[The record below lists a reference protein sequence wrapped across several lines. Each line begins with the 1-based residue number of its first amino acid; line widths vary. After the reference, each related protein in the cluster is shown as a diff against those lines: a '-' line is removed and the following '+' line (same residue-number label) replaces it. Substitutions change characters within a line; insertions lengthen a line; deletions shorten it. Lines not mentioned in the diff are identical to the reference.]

1 MSPNVVYT
9 TPSPLHKGPGSR
21 CCIACRPLDLLYHS
35 QSACC
40 RNYVYTKIYSE
51 GELQFTGPI
60 GDEAKEAADGDN
72 SEQAAIV
79 NNSEKVEPVS
89 AKQPQ
94 QQAEPV
100 DLMSRNSPLA
110 TPPPPP
116 TESTSVEEES
126 MQSGAEEKGEEVEEG
141 REEGGG
147 GGYSDGTSYGSTLGE
162 SYLEESRK
170 EAAAVLEKPHH
181 PNLMEKESYSG
192 YREEM
197 GGGKDSYQGGGG
209 GGGSKESYHHGVSS
223 YMGVPNSYMG
233 GAGSR
238 MDGGERERCNTGERD
253 ADHIVMSGECEIGDY
268 PGPGYQEVQPR
279 PVYQEPPRAH
289 PGYQNPGYPPG
300 YQAYLP
306 HNVASL
312 SQQHA
317 AWHLGTR

>member
-1 MSPNVVYT
+1 M
-9 TPSPLHKGPGSR
+9 
-21 CCIACRPLDLLYHS
+21 
-35 QSACC
+35 
-40 RNYVYTKIYSE
+40 
-51 GELQFTGPI
+51 
-60 GDEAKEAADGDN
+60 GDEAKEADDD

-79 NNSEKVEPVS
+79 NNSEKVEP
-89 AKQPQ
+89 AMQQQ

-116 TESTSVEEES
+116 AESSSVEEES
-126 MQSGAEEKGEEVEEG
+126 MQSGAEEKGDEVEEG
-141 REEGGG
+141 REEVGGGGGGG
-147 GGYSDGTSYGSTLGE
+147 GGYSGDDGTSYGSTLGE
-162 SYLEESRK
+162 SYLEETRK
-170 EAAAVLEKPHH
+170 EAAVL
-181 PNLMEKESYSG
+181 EKESYSG
-192 YREEM
+192 YSNSVSREE
-197 GGGKDSYQGGGG
+197 GGKDSYQGGGV
-209 GGGSKESYHHGVSS
+209 GSKEGYHHGVGS

-233 GAGSR
+233 AGAGSR
-238 MDGGERERCNTGERD
+238 MAGGERERCNTGERE
-253 ADHIVMSGECEIGDY
+253 ADHIVMSGECEVGDY

-279 PVYQEPPRAH
+279 PVVQYQEPPRAH

>member
-1 MSPNVVYT
+1 M
-9 TPSPLHKGPGSR
+9 
-21 CCIACRPLDLLYHS
+21 
-35 QSACC
+35 
-40 RNYVYTKIYSE
+40 
-51 GELQFTGPI
+51 
-60 GDEAKEAADGDN
+60 GDEAKEADDD

-79 NNSEKVEPVS
+79 NNSEKVEP
-89 AKQPQ
+89 AMQQQ

-116 TESTSVEEES
+116 AESSSVEEES
-126 MQSGAEEKGEEVEEG
+126 MQSGAEEKGDEVEEG

-147 GGYSDGTSYGSTLGE
+147 GGGGYSGDDGTSYGSTLGE
-162 SYLEESRK
+162 SYLEETRK
-170 EAAAVLEKPHH
+170 EAAVL
-181 PNLMEKESYSG
+181 EKESYSG
-192 YREEM
+192 YSNSVSREEV
-197 GGGKDSYQGGGG
+197 GKDSYQGGGG
-209 GGGSKESYHHGVSS
+209 VGSKEGYHHGVGS

-233 GAGSR
+233 AGAGSR
-238 MDGGERERCNTGERD
+238 MAGGERERCNTGERE
-253 ADHIVMSGECEIGDY
+253 ADHIVMSGECEVGDY

-279 PVYQEPPRAH
+279 PVVQYQEPPRAH

>member
-1 MSPNVVYT
+1 MDALTHS
-9 TPSPLHKGPGSR
+9 LF
-21 CCIACRPLDLLYHS
+21 ACY
-35 QSACC
+35 

-51 GELQFTGPI
+51 GEFQFTGPTR
-60 GDEAKEAADGDN
+60 DEAKEADGD

-79 NNSEKVEPVS
+79 NNSEKVSPKE
-89 AKQPQ
+89 KQQ

-116 TESTSVEEES
+116 TEGSSVEDES

-141 REEGGG
+141 REEGG

-170 EAAAVLEKPHH
+170 EAAEKPHH
-181 PNLMEKESYSG
+181 PNLLEKESYSG
-192 YREEM
+192 YREQL
-197 GGGKDSYQGGGG
+197 GGGKDGYQGGGG
-209 GGGSKESYHHGVSS
+209 VGGKESYHHGVSS
-223 YMGVPNSYMG
+223 YMGVSNSYNMG
-233 GAGSR
+233 AAGNR